1 MEIRYS
7 SNSVG
12 RITAEI
18 DGETKYLLGV
28 NKKRYDKGI
37 LSLSPIGG
45 GIEFDESSRSFLV
58 DDLEAQLQ
66 SGNDLRFTSSKDNEE
81 TYRSWLFDRTGR
93 ETDMY
98 REIQEELF
106 DEPGYLSNDDPA
118 LSGELGDLVVSQEF
132 DSIHSYEYVT
142 NRPGA
147 TDQTTVGF
155 FELYDI
161 EMTDDAR
168 DYLVNMSKDSD
179 SRIRFVSEE
188 EILTGETD
196 DGWSI
201 APNARIFVTDEFRMR
216 NSNRVNY
223 LPQNSWSESV
233 RKSNETMGHNSWFE
247 EDLSRTSELDT
258 LDEIVKKSIL
268 EDGKT
273 YGGNPCPNWSNVCV
287 NFYEKTD
294 LELGKTSLR
303 MANKRYNLNQI
314 VDEEE

>member
-12 RITAEI
+12 RITAVI
-18 DGETKYLLGV
+18 DGERKYLLGV
-28 NKKRYDKGI
+28 NKKRYDNGI
-37 LSLSPIGG
+37 NSLSPIGG

-66 SGNDLRFTSSKDNEE
+66 SGNDLRFTSSRDNEE
-81 TYRSWLFDRTGR
+81 IYRSWLLDRTGR
-93 ETDMY
+93 ETDMS

-132 DSIHSYEYVT
+132 DSVHSYEYVT

-155 FELYDI
+155 FEIYDI
-161 EMTDDAR
+161 ELTDDAR
-168 DYLVNMSKDSD
+168 DYLVDMSEDPD
-179 SRIRFVSEE
+179 SRIKFISKE

-201 APNARIFVTDEFRMR
+201 APNARIFVTDEFRIR
-216 NSNRVNY
+216 SSNRVNY
-223 LPQNSWSESV
+223 LPQNNWSESV
-233 RKSNETMGHNSWFE
+233 RKSNETMGHNLWFE
-247 EDLSRTSELDT
+247 EDLSRTPELDT

-273 YGGNPCPNWSNVCV
+273 YGGKPCPSWSDICV
-287 NFYEKTD
+287 NFYEKTGLD
-294 LELGKTSLR
+294 LGKTSLR

>member
-12 RITAEI
+12 RITAVI

-37 LSLSPIGG
+37 NSLSPIGG

-66 SGNDLRFTSSKDNEE
+66 SGNDLRFTSDRNNEE
-81 TYRSWLFDRTGR
+81 KYRSWFLDRTGR
-93 ETDMY
+93 ETDMW

-106 DEPGYLSNDDPA
+106 DEPGYLSNDNPVFSDPTGFVIRR
-118 LSGELGDLVVSQEF
+118 LRSVF
-132 DSIHSYEYVT
+132 DSVHSYEYVT

-147 TDQTTVGF
+147 EDQTTVGF

-161 EMTDDAR
+161 CVAGSVSGRNFIDVDIYGYPSDTELFGESGCGQN
-168 DYLVNMSKDSD
+168 YLVNMSKDPD
-179 SRIRFVSEE
+179 SRIRFVSED

-201 APNARIFVTDEFRMR
+201 APNARIFVTDEF
-216 NSNRVNY
+216 
-223 LPQNSWSESV
+223 
-233 RKSNETMGHNSWFE
+233 K
-247 EDLSRTSELDT
+247 
-258 LDEIVKKSIL
+258 
-268 EDGKT
+268 
-273 YGGNPCPNWSNVCV
+273 
-287 NFYEKTD
+287 
-294 LELGKTSLR
+294 
-303 MANKRYNLNQI
+303 I
-314 VDEEE
+314 VDKEE